1 MAGGSHECQF
11 PSCDSIRMEP
21 ACPSLYSAGASRL
34 TWSGVAATPPSRV
47 TASAR
52 RHAGPARTRGPVA
65 APPAAATAGLL
76 PAAGNPHICSGKSL
90 VSELCAV
97 PLPSS
102 GRTHLAV
109 RLTVGDPRLITR
121 RWPEHGKP
129 RACLP
134 GNPHVYLEM

>member
-1 MAGGSHECQF
+1 
-11 PSCDSIRMEP
+11 
-21 ACPSLYSAGASRL
+21 L
-34 TWSGVAATPPSRV
+34 TCSGVAATPPSRV
-47 TASAR
+47 TASA

-65 APPAAATAGLL
+65 APPAAAMAGLL

-109 RLTVGDPRLITR
+109 RLAVGDPRLLT
-121 RWPEHGKP
+121 PLL
-129 RACLP
+129 A
-134 GNPHVYLEM
+134 